1 MHKDMLC
8 CKLVDSEGVLEE
20 INLAWLDST
29 LTGLFDPT
37 NGLFIK
43 YTVKYLKYLDTY
55 PSIKARPTKI
65 AFH

>member
-37 NGLFIK
+37 NGC
-43 YTVKYLKYLDTY
+43 
-55 PSIKARPTKI
+55 S
-65 AFH
+65 